1 MKKVYQITK
10 FVVAESIDEALNLEK
25 EGEVEEIFLTKHSMD
40 LLLDSLHTRKEK
52 I

>member
-10 FVVAESIDEALNLEK
+10 FVVAESIEEALTLEK
-25 EGEVEEIFLTKHSMD
+25 DGQVEEIFLTKHSMD
-40 LLLDSLHTRKEK
+40 LLLDTLHTKKEK